1 MRTGDSRE
9 KIHREFA
16 LRPLIFKFL
25 PGPLFVNQFR
35 LLPKARFL
43 LMQLTAGEL
52 VRDDHIKVIIFHPL
66 SELCVGEF
74 FPINIAQSRIA
85 MLSARRLGDLEC
97 EDWSGEKPGSK
108 N

>member
-25 PGPLFVNQFR
+25 PGPLFLNQFR

-52 VRDDHIKVIIFHPL
+52 VRDDHIKVIIFHP
-66 SELCVGEF
+66 SSAKID
-74 FPINIAQSRIA
+74 PMKNQAARIETRFLHCLFA
-85 MLSARRLGDLEC
+85 PMRMVRG
-97 EDWSGEKPGSK
+97 PR
-108 N
+108 